1 MWTRCNGILKSPQIR
16 PHSNSN
22 YLSEVASNQFQ
33 WHKHGGRAQN
43 ILNQVTSTKLNLD
56 DPGTTEWTKWTWQC
70 LVERPAVS
78 QKLFRNVKPR
88 LARSALRWVSSFCA
102 IWYVFESFLTKPRDQ
117 LVIYSN
123 INRAFLWMWTKNRFL
138 YGGKDPPLG

>member
-33 WHKHGGRAQN
+33 LHKHGGRAQN

-102 IWYVFESFLTKPRDQ
+102 IRYVFKSFLTKPSVKRGAACSYHKSYILWTRDQ

-123 INRAFLWMWTKNRFL
+123 INRAL
-138 YGGKDPPLG
+138 